1 MLKQLHI
8 ENYAIID
15 HLDLEFQN
23 GLSIITGET
32 GAGKSILLGALGLI
46 LGNRADSK
54 VLFHADKKCFVE
66 AIFDISGYPVIEFLK
81 EEDLYEGDE
90 LIIRREIAA
99 NGKSR
104 AFINDTPTTLEVL
117 NNISE
122 KLVDL
127 HQQFDT
133 LDIHREDFQT
143 DIVDALAGQLA
154 EKKIYQQKYSVYKSN
169 IAKRLQLTEKLTKT
183 RQEYEFLSFQLKEL
197 QDARL
202 EKGEQGALEEE
213 ISLLTNAG
221 EIKQVFESIMHVIEE
236 GEHNVRDLLKP
247 VVSRLHSIGHL
258 STSFQELSR
267 RLDESVEELS
277 DIARES
283 SKIAD
288 QTEVDNERINLVQ
301 DRLNLIYKLE
311 KKYGVTSL
319 DDLIS
324 IRDDIENKLSAFTSA
339 DEELAGMDSMIA
351 QLSAELNTQ
360 AAVLHEKRMKAAK
373 ILDEKLAASLSELK
387 MEHASV
393 KTEVTATTEFNIH
406 GKDHVQLLFSPNK
419 GSAFLSIKQSA
430 SGGELSRLNLC
441 IKSLVANTIKLPTL
455 IFDEIDAGVSGDIAM
470 KMGNLIRKLADHH
483 QVITITHSPQ
493 VASRADM
500 HYMVYKN
507 HQQDRTFTGVKVLNS
522 EEQIIEIAK
531 MLGGDPPSAKA
542 IETARELKGI

>member
-15 HLDLEFQN
+15 QLDLELGN

-54 VLFHADKKCFVE
+54 VLFNAEKKCIVE
-66 AIFDISGYPVIEFLK
+66 AIFDISGYEVVEYLK
-81 EEDLYEGDE
+81 EEELYEGDE
-90 LIIRREIAA
+90 LIIRREIAS

-117 NNISE
+117 GTIAE

-143 DIVDALAGQLA
+143 DILDALAGQLA
-154 EKKIYQQKYSVYKSN
+154 EKKSYQQTYNVYKSN
-169 IAKRLQLTEKLTKT
+169 IAKKQHLSERLART
-183 RQEYEFLSFQLKEL
+183 RQEHEFLSFQLKEL
-197 QDARL
+197 QDAKL
-202 EKGEQGALEEE
+202 EKGEQSILEDEL
-213 ISLLTNAG
+213 SLLTNSG
-221 EIKQVFESIMHVIEE
+221 EIKQVFESLIHVVEE
-236 GEHNVRDLLKP
+236 GDLNVRDLLKP
-247 VVSRLHSIGHL
+247 IVSNLHHISHL
-258 STSFQELSR
+258 SPTFLELSK
-267 RLDESVEELS
+267 RLDESIEELS

-288 QTEVDNERINLVQ
+288 QTEIDNTRITFVQ
-301 DRLNLIYKLE
+301 ERLNLLYKLE
-311 KKYGVTSL
+311 KKYGVNNL
-319 DDLIS
+319 EDLIAV
-324 IRDDIENKLSAFTSA
+324 REDIENKLSAFETA
-339 DEELAGMDSMIA
+339 DEEISGLDNLIL
-351 QLSAELNTQ
+351 QLSSELNKQAEL
-360 AAVLHEKRMKAAK
+360 LHEQRIKAAK
-373 ILDEKLAASLSELK
+373 ILDEKLAMSLSELK

-393 KTEVTATTEFNIH
+393 KTEVTAVSDFNAH
-406 GKDHVQLLFSPNK
+406 GKDNVQLLFSPNK
-419 GSAFLSIKQSA
+419 GSTYTSIKQSA

-455 IFDEIDAGVSGDIAM
+455 IFDEIDTGVSGDVAM

-507 HQQDRTFTGVKVLNS
+507 HQQERTFTGVKILS
-522 EEQIIEIAK
+522 FEEQVVEIAK
-531 MLGGDPPSAKA
+531 MLGGDTPSQKA

>member
-15 HLDLEFQN
+15 HLDLEFRN
-23 GLSIITGET
+23 GLTIITGET

-54 VLFHADKKCFVE
+54 VLFNAEKKCFVE
-66 AIFDISGYPVIEFLK
+66 AVFDISGYPVTEYLK
-81 EEDLYEGDE
+81 EEDLYDGDE
-90 LIIRREIAA
+90 LIIRREIAS

-117 NNISE
+117 NAIAE

-143 DIVDALAGQLA
+143 DIIDALAGQLE
-154 EKKIYQQKYSVYKSN
+154 EKKSFQQKYFVYKSH
-169 IAKRLQLTEKLTKT
+169 ITKRQQLTERLAKT

-197 QDARL
+197 NDARL
-202 EKGEQGALEEE
+202 ENGEQHALEEE
-213 ISLLTNAG
+213 LSLLTNAG
-221 EIKQVFESIMHVIEE
+221 EIKQVFESLIHVVEE

-247 VVSRLHSIGHL
+247 IVSRLNSISHL
-258 STSFQELSR
+258 SPLFLELSK
-267 RLDESVEELS
+267 RLDESVEELA

-288 QTEVDNERINLVQ
+288 QTEVDNERINIVQ
-301 DRLNLIYKLE
+301 ERLNLIYKLQ
-311 KKYGVTSL
+311 KKYSVNSL
-319 DDLIS
+319 GDLIKV
-324 IRDDIENKLSAFTSA
+324 RDDIESKLSAFTSA
-339 DEELAGMDSMIA
+339 DEELAGMDSVISA
-351 QLSAELNTQ
+351 LSDELNRQ
-360 AAVLHEKRMKAAK
+360 AKDLHDKRKTASK
-373 ILDEKLAASLSELK
+373 ILDEKLAASLAELK

-393 KTEVTATTEFNIH
+393 KTEVHTATEFNAH
-406 GKDHVQLLFSPNK
+406 GKDNVQLLFSPNK
-419 GSAFLSIKQSA
+419 GSAYLSIKQSA

-441 IKSLVANTIKLPTL
+441 IKSLVANTIQLPTL
-455 IFDEIDAGVSGDIAM
+455 IFDEIDAGVSGDVAM

-500 HYMVYKN
+500 HYMVFKN
-507 HQQDRTFTGVKVLNS
+507 HQQDRTFTGVKILNS
-522 EEQIIEIAK
+522 EEQIVEIAK

>member
-15 HLDLEFQN
+15 HLDLEFRN
-23 GLSIITGET
+23 GLTIITGET

-54 VLFHADKKCFVE
+54 VLFNAEKKCFVE
-66 AIFDISGYPVIEFLK
+66 AVFDISGYPVTDYLK
-81 EEDLYEGDE
+81 EEDLYDGDE
-90 LIIRREIAA
+90 LIIRREIAS

-117 NNISE
+117 NAIAE

-143 DIVDALAGQLA
+143 DIIDALAGQLS
-154 EKKIYQQKYSVYKSN
+154 EKKSFQQKYFAYKSH
-169 IAKRLQLTEKLTKT
+169 ITKRQQLTERLAKT

-197 QDARL
+197 NDARL
-202 EKGEQGALEEE
+202 ENGEQHALEEE
-213 ISLLTNAG
+213 LSLLTNAG
-221 EIKQVFESIMHVIEE
+221 EIKQVFESLMHVVEE

-247 VVSRLHSIGHL
+247 VVSRLNSISHL
-258 STSFQELSR
+258 SPLFLELSK
-267 RLDESVEELS
+267 RLDESVEELA

-288 QTEVDNERINLVQ
+288 QTEVDNERINIVQ
-301 DRLNLIYKLE
+301 ERLNLIYKLQ
-311 KKYGVTSL
+311 KKYGVNSL
-319 DDLIS
+319 GDLIKV
-324 IRDDIENKLSAFTSA
+324 RDDIESKLSAFTSA
-339 DEELAGMDSMIA
+339 DEELAGMDSVISA
-351 QLSAELNTQ
+351 LSNELNRQ
-360 AAVLHEKRMKAAK
+360 AKDLHDKRKTASK
-373 ILDEKLAASLSELK
+373 ILDEKLAASLAELK

-393 KTEVTATTEFNIH
+393 KTEVHTATEFNAH
-406 GKDHVQLLFSPNK
+406 GKDNVQLLFSPNK
-419 GSAFLSIKQSA
+419 GSAYLSIKQSA

-441 IKSLVANTIKLPTL
+441 IKSLVANTIQLPTL
-455 IFDEIDAGVSGDIAM
+455 IFDEIDAGVSGDVAM

-507 HQQDRTFTGVKVLNS
+507 HQQDRTFTGVKILNS
-522 EEQIIEIAK
+522 EEQIVEIAK

>member
-15 HLDLEFQN
+15 HLDLEFRN
-23 GLSIITGET
+23 GLTIITGET

-54 VLFHADKKCFVE
+54 VLFNAEKKCFVE
-66 AIFDISGYPVIEFLK
+66 AVFDISGYPVTDYLK
-81 EEDLYEGDE
+81 EEDLYDGDE
-90 LIIRREIAA
+90 LIIRREIAS

-117 NNISE
+117 NAIAE

-143 DIVDALAGQLA
+143 DIIDALAGQLS
-154 EKKIYQQKYSVYKSN
+154 EKKSFQQKYFAYKSH
-169 IAKRLQLTEKLTKT
+169 ITKRQQLTERLAKT

-197 QDARL
+197 NDARL
-202 EKGEQGALEEE
+202 ENGEQHALEEE
-213 ISLLTNAG
+213 LSLLTNAG
-221 EIKQVFESIMHVIEE
+221 EIKQVFESLMHVVEE

-247 VVSRLHSIGHL
+247 MVSRLNSISHL
-258 STSFQELSR
+258 SPLFLELSK
-267 RLDESVEELS
+267 RLDESVEELA

-288 QTEVDNERINLVQ
+288 QTEVDNERINIVQ
-301 DRLNLIYKLE
+301 ERLNLIYKLQ
-311 KKYGVTSL
+311 KKYGVNSL
-319 DDLIS
+319 GDLIKV
-324 IRDDIENKLSAFTSA
+324 RDDIESKLSAFTSA
-339 DEELAGMDSMIA
+339 DEELVGMASVISA
-351 QLSAELNTQ
+351 LSDELNRQ
-360 AAVLHEKRMKAAK
+360 AKDLHDKRKTASK
-373 ILDEKLAASLSELK
+373 ILDEKLAASLAELK

-393 KTEVTATTEFNIH
+393 KTEVHTATEFNAH
-406 GKDHVQLLFSPNK
+406 GKDNVQLLFSPNK
-419 GSAFLSIKQSA
+419 GSAYLSIKQSA

-441 IKSLVANTIKLPTL
+441 IKSLVANTIQLPTL
-455 IFDEIDAGVSGDIAM
+455 IFDEIDAGVSGDVAM

-507 HQQDRTFTGVKVLNS
+507 HQQDRTFTGVKILNS
-522 EEQIIEIAK
+522 EEQIVEIAK